1 VKAHLWIAVIVATG
15 LGCRT
20 SGPKEPSAYLG
31 RAVGPGGDT
40 PAGTPS
46 PANGKTALA
55 PAAAPAV
62 NVPPAQ
68 DDEAASKGPLETARR
83 LWTDRQALRS
93 SLASDLAG
101 TVAADTAF
109 AALTAKSLEAR
120 GSEPL
125 FTTPDGASRALE
137 ALLDALRS
145 AADHAL
151 STPRHSP
158 AALEAALAD
167 MKAAS
172 DAAAPLRA
180 DLDRAPAWAALK
192 MLSFGRPAPT
202 DVEVEGLD
210 DAGRLNGLGRKEYA
224 ETIAAHS
231 RVLQAEGAIGRARNR
246 IEVLAQAAF
255 FRWALDM
262 KFRVVAEP
270 FRADKDEPTAI
281 ADRGDAL
288 LLAFDA
294 FAKDPVAGLAA
305 LPPKHPDYAILQE
318 RLAAYRKIAAAGP
331 FTPVPVSG
339 TMKLRRGSRG
349 PIVEALKQRLTQEGY
364 YGGPIDPVFDAGLE
378 AAFQD
383 YEATHGFET
392 EGVVEE
398 RHAKSLNVPVE
409 QRVRQIE
416 LGLQRWRES
425 LVRPDEPLYVRVNL
439 PEFAM
444 AVWENGKMLTKHR
457 IVCGN
462 NNWDTDP
469 GLRLEGRIN
478 RTKLF
483 EAKIERVILNPR
495 WYVPKRI
502 QKLETDYELLK
513 DPDYYGKHKF
523 VVKTLADGREE
534 IYQDSGDANALGRVK
549 FVFPNPYGIY
559 MHDTNSK
566 SFFKREIRAFSH
578 GCVRLQNPFQ
588 IMDLLLE
595 KAAGIS
601 PENGRAILAKEELRE
616 IALKTPVPIF
626 VEYNSVGV
634 DEKGRVMFFSD
645 VYGYDKDWFEG
656 KIPYSPEELKLLT
669 KKITR
674 FD

>member
-1 VKAHLWIAVIVATG
+1 VKTHVWIAVIVATL
-15 LGCRT
+15 LGCKT
-20 SGPKEPSAYLG
+20 GGPKEPSPYLG
-31 RAVGPGGDT
+31 RAVGPEGEVPAESVPPKGG
-40 PAGTPS
+40 
-46 PANGKTALA
+46 K
-55 PAAAPAV
+55 PAAAPAPAPAL
-62 NVPPAQ
+62 NLPPAQ
-68 DDEAASKGPLETARR
+68 DDAAASKGPLEAARR
-83 LWTDRQALRS
+83 LWTDRQTLRS
-93 SLASDLAG
+93 ALASDLASI
-101 TVAADTAF
+101 VAADTAF
-109 AALTAKSLEAR
+109 ATLTAKALESR
-120 GSEPL
+120 GNETL
-125 FTTPDGASRALE
+125 FTTADGASRALE
-137 ALLDALRS
+137 ALLDALRTAPDHGLS
-145 AADHAL
+145 A
-151 STPRHSP
+151 PRHDPS
-158 AALEAALAD
+158 ALEQSLAE
-167 MKAAS
+167 MKAAA
-172 DAAAPLRA
+172 DAAAPMRA

-192 MLSFGRPAPT
+192 PLVLARPAPT

-210 DAGRLNGLGRKEYA
+210 DAGRLKGLGRKEYA
-224 ETIAAHS
+224 EAIASHTRA
-231 RVLQAEGAIGRARNR
+231 LEAEAAVGRARNR
-246 IEVLAQAAF
+246 IEVQAQAAF

-270 FRADKDEPTAI
+270 FRADKDEATAI
-281 ADRGDAL
+281 ATRGDAML
-288 LLAFDA
+288 VAFEA

-305 LPPKHPDYAILQE
+305 LPPKHPDYAVLQA
-318 RLAAYRKIAAAGP
+318 RLAQYRKLAAAGP
-331 FTPVPVSG
+331 FRTVPVTGS
-339 TMKLRRGSRG
+339 MKVRRGSRG
-349 PIVEALKQRLTQEGY
+349 PIVEALKQRLAQEGY
-364 YGGPIDPVFDAGLE
+364 YGGPLDNVFDAGLE
-378 AAFQD
+378 AAFED
-383 YEATHGFET
+383 YESTHGFEP
-392 EGVVEE
+392 EGIVEE
-398 RHAKSLNVPVE
+398 RHARSLNVPVE

-425 LVRPDEPLYVRVNL
+425 LVRPEEPLYVRVNL

-444 AVWENGKMLTKHR
+444 SVWEDGKQLTKHR

-469 GLRLEGRIN
+469 GARLEGRIN

-513 DPDYYGKHKF
+513 DPDYYEKHNF

-559 MHDTNSK
+559 MHDTNMK
-566 SFFKREIRAFSH
+566 AFFSREIRAFSH
-578 GCVRLQNPFQ
+578 GCIRLQKPFD

-595 KAAGIS
+595 KAAGIT

-616 IALKTPVPIF
+616 ITLKTPVPIF
-626 VEYNSVGV
+626 VEYNSVGL

-645 VYGYDKDWFEG
+645 VYGYDRDYFEG